1 MLCIILIHYCI
12 LFIVTYLQS
21 AATNIAVLGERIV
34 RAEEISLSASCA
46 GRMGRYVKVRDAMS
60 TEVFEISEDATLQSA
75 AKRMADARVNS
86 LIVRPE
92 GREEPFGIVTS
103 TDIVDAIS
111 DGMDPTVALVRDVAT
126 APLVTVTP
134 GVPVAY
140 AARLMKRANLRHLA
154 VFNGKEVVGV
164 LSAYDIVKAIGRWGS
179 LASGIEE
186 GEEVEVTSPVLD

>member
-1 MLCIILIHYCI
+1 
-12 LFIVTYLQS
+12 
-21 AATNIAVLGERIV
+21 
-34 RAEEISLSASCA
+34 
-46 GRMGRYVKVRDAMS
+46 MGRYVKVRDAMS
-60 TEVFEISEDATLQSA
+60 TEVFEIPEDATLQSA

-92 GREEPFGIVTS
+92 GKEEPFGIVTS

-154 VFNGKEVVGV
+154 VFNGREVVGV

-179 LASGIEE
+179 LAAGIEE
-186 GEEVEVTSPVLD
+186 GEEVEVTSPALD